1 MTASTKMGIWL
12 DHTIAYL
19 INISDSNSETLTI
32 KANNKH
38 HEIKETQGLDESNTQ
53 NKEQDQLSDYFK
65 RLTDIIQKFD
75 EVVLFGPTDAKTELF
90 NQLKKSNSISKT
102 NIVVKQSERMTEN
115 QMKAFVRSYFGLQS
129 GH

>member
-1 MTASTKMGIWL
+1 MGIWL

-19 INISDSNSETLTI
+19 FDISDSNAETLTI
-32 KANNKH
+32 KADNKH

-75 EVVLFGPTDAKTELF
+75 EVLLFGPTNAKTELF
-90 NQLKKSNSISKT
+90 NQLNKNNRIAKT
-102 NIVVKQSERMTEN
+102 NVEVKQSERMTEN
-115 QMKAFVRSYFGLQS
+115 QMMAFVRTHFGL
-129 GH
+129 